1 MSRIIF
7 RESATPPTGIASGQ
21 MFLFAN
27 ANGDLSWTDDANHV
41 TTLVTTGTAT
51 ITLPNQTDTIAVL
64 GTQQTFTAR
73 PIFSTT
79 IGVGGATPSTS
90 GSGITFPATQSPSSD
105 ANTLDDYEE
114 GTWTPALTGSTGS
127 AGSYSLSTA
136 NGRYVKIG
144 QLVYVSAGL
153 VISNKGSW
161 GGDVRISLPTA
172 FNASS
177 SYSSN
182 APIGSVLL
190 TQHSFTGVPIVGLGN
205 IGASTY
211 LVIPLVTSASAQ
223 VNLQWSQLVATS
235 GNFINFSYIYEV

>member
-7 RESATPPTGIASGQ
+7 RESAAPTTPASGQ
-21 MFLFAN
+21 MTLFADT
-27 ANGDLSWTDDANHV
+27 NGDLSWLDDGGNL
-41 TTLVTTGTAT
+41 TKLVTTGATT
-51 ITLPNQTDTIAVL
+51 ITLPNATDTIAVL

-79 IGVGGATPSTS
+79 IGVGSATPSTS

-127 AGSYSLSTA
+127 AGLYSLSTA

-211 LVIPLVTSASAQ
+211 LVIPLVTSASVQ

-235 GNFINFSYIYEV
+235 NNFINFSYIYEV